1 MELKD
6 IENMQP
12 WLMRIVKETGR
23 GINRFKMIE
32 DGDKVLLAI
41 SGGKDS
47 LALAFTL
54 AVRRRWLP
62 IHYDLHAMRIDWNQI
77 CSSRALPRS
86 TVFISHGRATE
97 SATRFTWSGSVCRE
111 RHF

>member
-41 SGGKDS
+41 
-47 LALAFTL
+47 
-54 AVRRRWLP
+54 
-62 IHYDLHAMRIDWNQI
+62 
-77 CSSRALPRS
+77 
-86 TVFISHGRATE
+86 
-97 SATRFTWSGSVCRE
+97 
-111 RHF
+111 